1 MSARRTRVVI
11 VGRDAALWLTAC
23 ALADALS
30 AAGVGVTAIEL
41 PSRLGPASAYVAWP
55 AIEALHAKLG
65 IDEAALLRTTGGSFS
80 LGFNVVQQGMPPFF
94 LAHGAYGAP
103 IDGGDF
109 FGHWLRARAFGL
121 DAAFEDFSP
130 TAMAARHGRV
140 LLPDAETETFGRTD
154 YGYHLPAIGYA
165 ALLKGLAHRR
175 GVAMRQAVSVTAQR
189 EGETDDLRAITCDG
203 GEAIAGDLFVDAS
216 GEEALLIG
224 GDFEDWRGF
233 FPLDRRLTARAG
245 RFATLPAYAEL
256 RLGDAGW
263 TALHASQ
270 AATHVV
276 HTFCSA
282 DCADEAVL
290 AAAAQAAGLALHD
303 ASVTAVAPGRRR
315 EAWTGNC
322 VCVGGAACA
331 LDPVLDLDLHLVQL
345 GIVHLLALFPAGQ
358 NHTAERA
365 EYNRITASLF
375 DRLRDFQAAVYALAL
390 PSRRPTATPEP
401 LAHRLATFHA
411 RGMVAAMEDESFPD
425 DQWRAL
431 LVGLG
436 VTPESW
442 PPALD
447 ATPPERLKQGFRRI
461 LGFVRDTV
469 LAQPGHDAYLA
480 DLGAREGL

>member
-1 MSARRTRVVI
+1 MSARPAHIVI

-23 ALADALS
+23 ALAEALS
-30 AAGVGVTAIEL
+30 AAGISVTAIEL
-41 PSRLGPASAYVAWP
+41 PSRLDPASAHTAWP
-55 AIEALHAKLG
+55 AIEALHAKLA
-65 IDEAALLRTTGGSFS
+65 IDEAALLRATGGSFS
-80 LGFNVVQQGMPPFF
+80 LGCNIVPAGMRPFF

-121 DAAFEDFSP
+121 EAAFEDFSP

-140 LLPDAETETFGRTD
+140 LLPDAETEMFGRTD

-175 GVAMRQAVSVTAQR
+175 GVAMRQTVSVIVDR
-189 EGETDDLRAITCDG
+189 DDESGDLRTIACD

-216 GEEALLIG
+216 GEEAVLLG
-224 GDFEDWRGF
+224 GDFEDWRAF

-276 HTFCSA
+276 HAFCSA
-282 DCADEAVL
+282 DCVEEAAL
-290 AAAAQAAGLALHD
+290 DAATQAAGLALHD

-322 VCVGGAACA
+322 VRVGGAACA
-331 LDPVLDLDLHLVQL
+331 LDPAFDLDLHLVQL
-345 GIVHLLALFPAGQ
+345 GIVHLLALFPTGQ
-358 NHTAERA
+358 DHAAERA
-365 EYNRITASLF
+365 EYNRVAASLF
-375 DRLRDFQAAVYALAL
+375 DRLRDFQAATYALAL
-390 PSRRPTATPEP
+390 PARRPTTTPGP
-401 LAHRLATFHA
+401 LAHRLETFRA
-411 RGMVAAMEDESFPD
+411 RGMVTTMEDEGYAD

-436 VTPESW
+436 VIPESW

-447 ATPPERLKQGFRRI
+447 ATPPDRLKRGFRHI
-461 LGFVRDTV
+461 LGFVREKV
-469 LAQPGHDAYLA
+469 LAQPSHDTCLSE
-480 DLGAREGL
+480 LGARNGT

>member
-23 ALADALS
+23 ALANALS
-30 AAGVGVTAIEL
+30 ATGVSVTAIEL

-65 IDEAALLRTTGGSFS
+65 IDEAELLRATGGGFS
-80 LGFNVVQQGMPPFF
+80 LGFNIVPPGMPPFF

-154 YGYHLPAIGYA
+154 YGYHLPAIAYA

-175 GVAMRQAVSVTAQR
+175 GVTIRQAVSATADR
-189 EGETDDLRAITCDG
+189 DGESGDIRAIACDG
-203 GEAIAGDLFVDAS
+203 GEAVAGDLFVDAS
-216 GEEALLIG
+216 GEEAVLSG
-224 GDFEDWRGF
+224 GDVEDWRGF

-276 HTFCSA
+276 HAFCSA
-282 DCADEAVL
+282 DCADEAAL
-290 AAAAQAAGLALHD
+290 AAAAQAAGLALND
-303 ASVTAVAPGRRR
+303 ASVTAVTPGRRR

-358 NHTAERA
+358 DHAAERA
-365 EYNRITASLF
+365 EYNRISASLF
-375 DRLRDFQAAVYALAL
+375 DRLRDFQAAIYALAL
-390 PSRRPTATPEP
+390 PARRPAAAPDL
-401 LAHRLATFHA
+401 LAHRLATFRA

-447 ATPPERLKQGFRRI
+447 ATAPDHLKHGFRRI
-461 LGFVRDTV
+461 LGFVRDKV
-469 LAQPGHDAYLA
+469 LAQPSHDAYLA
-480 DLGAREGL
+480 DLGAREGA